1 MLKLVINNT
10 QPLHGRKADDIPLTL
25 PSKNPFLFNFQ
36 QTSHNL
42 YFFSAFDS
50 DHGLACKMNVELK
63 ESYIDPQEG
72 GEGNYLVPVAFCNF
86 PNIDMRQLAEKVG
99 WDDYLHVSI
108 MIQFQLEILE
118 QLLLFCGEK
127 GATQLVLTISEVS
140 YDDLEIYRHFA
151 FSEVQVMTAEREQT
165 EIAISSGV
173 ETYDEVVEFTDEFDA
188 DFRKDLWRNQKNN
201 PLFRRYLIG
210 HSLLVQ

>member
-10 QPLHGRKADDIPLTL
+10 HPLYDRKVSDVPLT
-25 PSKNPFLFNFQ
+25 PPPKNPFLFNFQ

-42 YFFSAFDS
+42 YSFSAFDS
-50 DHGLACKMNVELK
+50 DHSLACKIDVELK
-63 ESYIDPQEG
+63 ESYVNSQEG
-72 GEGNYLVPVAFCNF
+72 EEGNYLVPVAFCNF

-99 WDDYLHVSI
+99 WDEYLQASI
-108 MIQFQLEILE
+108 MVQFQLEILE

-127 GATQLVLTISEVS
+127 GAAHLVLTINEAN

-151 FSEVQVMTAEREQT
+151 FSEVQVITAEGEQT
-165 EIAISSGV
+165 EIAISSAA
-173 ETYDEVVEFTDEFDA
+173 ETFDEVIEFTDKFDA
-188 DFRKDLWRNQKNN
+188 DFWKDLWHDQKNN
-201 PLFRRYLIG
+201 PLFRKYLID